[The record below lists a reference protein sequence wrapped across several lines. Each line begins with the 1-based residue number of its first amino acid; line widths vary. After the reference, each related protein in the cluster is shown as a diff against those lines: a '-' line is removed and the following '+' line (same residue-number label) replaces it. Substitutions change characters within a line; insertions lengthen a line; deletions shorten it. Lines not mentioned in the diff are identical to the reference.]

1 MSHKTNPRRRP
12 ATMADVERAK
22 QEAFKEAVSYAIAII
37 FTALKD
43 KGNMNNEELLR
54 IWDAVNEL
62 SDSITRGYVSIS
74 DLRHVLLVEYGIE
87 A

>member
-1 MSHKTNPRRRP
+1 MTRKTPPRRRP

-22 QEAFKEAVSYAIAII
+22 NAAFKEAVSYAIAII
-37 FTALKD
+37 FTVLKD
-43 KGNMNNEELLR
+43 KGNMSNEELLR

-62 SDSITRGYVSIS
+62 SDSITRGYVSIA

-87 A
+87 V